1 MAFTGIGKV
10 CKAALGYDIGD
21 VVVAGCSFT
30 CNGSS
35 AISSS
40 GYRGDILSSAT
51 RDSQGVYTVTL
62 RDMGYE
68 ILSIQATPQCA
79 SAVKAY
85 LEVGTPSTTALT
97 MVVRCF
103 VNNSATDMAADDR
116 IHLLLVLRKTGVA
129 RRR

>member
-21 VVVAGCSFT
+21 VVIAGCSFT

-68 ILSIQATPQCA
+68 IISVQATPEAA
-79 SAVKAY
+79 SAAKAY
-85 LEVGTPSTTALT
+85 LEIGAPNTTALT
-97 MVVRCF
+97 VVVRSF
-103 VNNSATDMAADDR
+103 VNNSATDIVANDR
-116 IHLLLVLRKTGVA
+116 IHLLFVLRKTGVA